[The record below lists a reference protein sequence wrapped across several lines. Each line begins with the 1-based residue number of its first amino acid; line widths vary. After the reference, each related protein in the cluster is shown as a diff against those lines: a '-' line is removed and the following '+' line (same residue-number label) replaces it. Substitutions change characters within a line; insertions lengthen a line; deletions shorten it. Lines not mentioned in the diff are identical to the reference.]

1 MSRNSK
7 AEVLSSRYR
16 TKRIDQVGL
25 LSSHHTRPLDLLKGV
40 RAEAA
45 RVYRSV
51 INGKLPSSEGTR
63 LVFILRE
70 IRCAIEAEIAQA
82 AIIAAAIP
90 PQPTR
95 VTFSIVSVPTN
106 HFVTAEM
113 AQRLSRGEPLLPMIE
128 QNPVEGIEEAQEPQ
142 ELQALQEAP
151 TDEPALAHEHA
162 PIEADA
168 PDANGFRRETHATIE
183 APAIVA
189 ESDRGA
195 VAIEMASFRRRK
207 KWPNPDDPSS
217 FLR

>member
-1 MSRNSK
+1 
-7 AEVLSSRYR
+7 
-16 TKRIDQVGL
+16 
-25 LSSHHTRPLDLLKGV
+25 LDSLKGV

-51 INGKLPSSEGTR
+51 INGKLPSCEGTR

-90 PQPTR
+90 PQPTQ
-95 VTFSIVSVPTN
+95 VTISIVSVPTN

-113 AQRLSRGEPLLPMIE
+113 AQQLSRGEPLLPKIE
-128 QNPVEGIEEAQEPQ
+128 HNPVEGIDEAQELQ
-142 ELQALQEAP
+142 ELQEAP
-151 TDEPALAHEHA
+151 TDEPAPAHEHA

-183 APAIVA
+183 APAVVA

>member
-1 MSRNSK
+1 MTRRRNEPETE
-7 AEVLSSRYR
+7 ALDVV
-16 TKRIDQVGL
+16 VGIVQRVDFKFA
-25 LSSHHTRPLDLLKGV
+25 SIAGSGV
-40 RAEAA
+40 DFAYGEAA
-45 RVYRSV
+45 SETPPGGKAHGHCQFGYRS
-51 INGKLPSSEGTR
+51 
-63 LVFILRE
+63 VFILRE

-90 PQPTR
+90 PQPTQ

-128 QNPVEGIEEAQEPQ
+128 QNPVEGIDEAQEPQ

-151 TDEPALAHEHA
+151 TDEPTLAHEHA